1 MSPGARCRGT
11 RWQWLCAAALLLS
24 VWRLGLRPSSPLRVE
39 AAIRVRPTSHTA
51 PEDLASAHQAA
62 SAQQTSAQQASA
74 QQASAQQA
82 SAQQAS
88 AQQASAQQASAQ
100 SADQAAADSPAL
112 ASELASLERRL
123 NTSSQARAAI
133 LGTSALGLSV
143 YSSEEILRELGSR
156 ADLDEAFEESGLGTF
171 TDFACDSR
179 DQNKQVHGCQI
190 KCNAKGC
197 ARARLVCDG
206 IPHCVKVQTNREGT
220 WATLK
225 SFQARVLTLP
235 ISNLHHLPFQTGHF
249 KLAISNVP
257 SHSSPLSK

>member
-51 PEDLASAHQAA
+51 PEDLASAHQA
-62 SAQQTSAQQASA
+62 
-74 QQASAQQA
+74 A

>member
-51 PEDLASAHQAA
+51 PEDLASAHQA
-62 SAQQTSAQQASA
+62 
-74 QQASAQQA
+74 
-82 SAQQAS
+82 AS